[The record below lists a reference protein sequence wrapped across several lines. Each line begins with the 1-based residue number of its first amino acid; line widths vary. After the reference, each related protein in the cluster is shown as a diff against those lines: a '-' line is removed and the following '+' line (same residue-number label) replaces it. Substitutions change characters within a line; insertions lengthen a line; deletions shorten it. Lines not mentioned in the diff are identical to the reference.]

1 MRSGAGDRRGQESFE
16 AFVDRVRSR
25 LGEPLPGPDAHRRM
39 APPHRDMIDATAAK
53 DRPHNEGAVLILL
66 YPRGDEEGDEV
77 STVFTVRHPDLRY
90 HGGQISFPGG
100 RREPGEPLEV
110 TAVREAEEEVGIDR
124 HSVEVLGSLTPLF
137 IPPSRF
143 IVHPYVAAIR
153 HVDDL
158 NHYRLKSNA
167 LRGLAI
173 GADSDGDGDFGWA
186 AFLGKSTY
194 REPGWTESEGNHDII
209 AYVEDRGQPG
219 TGVDRFW
226 IEVLDQNDVLI
237 PDISMDRDA
246 PDNAET
252 IQGGNIV
259 VPHKPKG
266 PKAAKALEILAR
278 VDGLSRDE
286 PAASKDA
293 DASSAELPI
302 EFGIAQNYPNPFS
315 TSTTISFQLPEA
327 ASVQLSIYDLT
338 GKEVRSLVDHNIP
351 AGFHDVTWR
360 PEGLSSGLYIYRF
373 SAGTFVETRRLVFL
387 K

>member
-1 MRSGAGDRRGQESFE
+1 VNTAGTTAHAESAFDYDVLTVTCDFDNVPVNAYSVDVDVNVTGYYDGEGEDVLVIYDPSLGFTTGGGWFIWPGTDDRTNFGYTMKYIHTKNKGRSNK
-16 AFVDRVRSR
+16 
-25 LGEPLPGPDAHRRM
+25 EP
-39 APPHRDMIDATAAK
+39 K
-53 DRPHNEGAVLILL
+53 V
-66 YPRGDEEGDEV
+66 
-77 STVFTVRHPDLRY
+77 
-90 HGGQISFPGG
+90 Q
-100 RREPGEPLEV
+100 
-110 TAVREAEEEVGIDR
+110 
-124 HSVEVLGSLTPLF
+124 GSLLM
-137 IPPSRF
+137 
-143 IVHPYVAAIR
+143 IR

-194 REPGWTESEGNHDII
+194 REPGWTESEGNHDFI